1 MTTLLNVRRYGM
13 CVCSLTAERDPLT
26 NERQMTKRT
35 LPMLLSR
42 VCCCSLGRLSHYA
55 TGAASS
61 LRLRDRTM
69 VNKGA
74 YNHNYVY
81 ITIAVESPRSV
92 LAYKLEIRPVI
103 TSAKWL
109 CKITLPRHD
118 NIGKYWHAEKPHR
131 SRVTGHC

>member
-26 NERQMTKRT
+26 NEWQMTKRT

-42 VCCCSLGRLSHYA
+42 VRCCSLGRLSHYA
-55 TGAASS
+55 TGAARS

-81 ITIAVESPRSV
+81 ITIAVESSV

-103 TSAKWL
+103 TSAKLL

-131 SRVTGHC
+131 SRVTADG